1 MSRQVC
7 TFILLR
13 LKNKFLIQGS
23 NLKKSSVCLLTK
35 NWRNMVARCK
45 FVVAS
50 LYLMLSDAVHSIR
63 VSDILRG
70 CRATKFTKTCE
81 IPQNLLEILS
91 NTCWYNIFKTYLSYW
106 GCLIAVNLQIYLE
119 TLSPQRADNV
129 PKLPGL
135 NYVAK
140 KLGTSHDVKNFAVGS
155 FLERFVVRIVNDYL
169 C

>member
-1 MSRQVC
+1 MGRQVC
-7 TFILLR
+7 AFILIR
-13 LKNKFLIQGS
+13 LKNKFLIQGLK
-23 NLKKSSVCLLTK
+23 LKKSSVCLLTT
-35 NWRNMVARCK
+35 NWRNIVARCK

-50 LYLMLSDAVHSIR
+50 LYNVNDAVHSIR
-63 VSDILRG
+63 VSDIWRG
-70 CRATKFTKTCE
+70 CGATKFTKTCE
-81 IPQNLLEILS
+81 IPQNSLEILS
-91 NTCWYNIFKTYLSYW
+91 NTCWYNIFETYLSYW

-140 KLGTSHDVKNFAVGS
+140 KLGTSHDVKNFAIGS
-155 FLERFVVRIVNDYL
+155 FLECFVVRIVNYYL